1 MKNLIGK
8 NWCDSSDKKV
18 IEVVNPANGNVIDTI
33 PDSTLDDVN
42 ECVNIARDGFKVW
55 SSYSIHERGE
65 ILYKF
70 KDLVMQNKDYLAKLL
85 SDETGKPIKEAIAE
99 VNNMNISVP
108 AFVEQSRHM
117 YGSVVPAGSEA
128 GQEKTIQITT
138 ASPIGVVVA
147 IIPFN
152 FPLDLFGQKV
162 PSALVMGN
170 SVIVKP
176 SSANPLTL
184 TKLVELLIEAG
195 VPYGAIQVIHGQGKV
210 VGQALASNKG
220 VNLVSL
226 TGSTAAG
233 IQTMA
238 TCASNVTHVMLELG
252 GNDAFILDKDGDVD
266 KAVEEVVW
274 GRMYNTGQVCCASK
288 RFLIHNSVKDEFTH
302 KLINRLSTIKV
313 GDPSSMES
321 DMGCL
326 ISENAAKTVEEQVNK
341 TVDAG
346 AKILFGGLRHG
357 AFYLPTVITDVTRDM
372 DVMKD
377 MEIFGPVVPILGFDN
392 IDDAIE
398 IANQSSFGLC
408 GNIFTRDMK
417 NAVKVANALECGGV
431 VINGASFFR
440 SFEMPFGGWKYS
452 GLGNE
457 GVMTTLKEMSRIKT
471 IVLKNILD

>member
-8 NWCDSSDKKV
+8 NWCDSSNGKT
-18 IEVVNPANGNVIDTI
+18 IEVTNPANGNLIDTV
-33 PDSTLDDVN
+33 PDSTLEDVERCVN
-42 ECVNIARDGFKVW
+42 EARKGQKEW
-55 SSYSIHERGE
+55 EKYSIHERGE

-70 KDLVMQNKDYLAKLL
+70 KNLVMDNKDYLAKLL

-99 VNNMNISVP
+99 INNINISVP

-117 YGSVVPAGSEA
+117 YGNVIPAGTEV
-128 GQEKTIQITT
+128 GQEKTIQMTT
-138 ASPIGVVVA
+138 LSPVGVVVA

-152 FPLDLFGQKV
+152 FPIDLFGQKV

-176 SSANPLTL
+176 STSNPLTL

-195 VPYGAIQVIHGQGKV
+195 VPYGAVQIIHGRGSS
-210 VGQALASNKG
+210 VGQALSANKG
-220 VNLVSL
+220 INLVSL
-226 TGSTAAG
+226 TGSTGAG

-252 GNDAFILDKDGDVD
+252 GNDAFILDRDGNVD
-266 KAVEEVVW
+266 LAVEEVMW

-288 RFLIHNSVKDEFTH
+288 RFLIHNSVKEEFTT
-302 KLINRLSTIKV
+302 KLINRLSKIVV

-326 ISENAAKTVEEQVNK
+326 ISEHAAIGVEEQVNK
-341 TVDAG
+341 TVQAG
-346 AKILFGGLRHG
+346 AKIAFGGVRHG
-357 AFYLPTVITDVTRDM
+357 AFYLPTVLTNVTRDM

-392 IDDAIE
+392 IDEAIE

-408 GNIFTRDMK
+408 GNIFTKDMK
-417 NAVKVANALECGGV
+417 NAVKVANALECGGA
-431 VINGASFFR
+431 VINGASFYR

-452 GLGNE
+452 GMGNE
-457 GVMTTLKEMSRIKT
+457 GVMTTLKEMSRMKT

>member
-1 MKNLIGK
+1 MKNLIGS
-8 NWCDSSDKKV
+8 NWCDSSNGRV
-18 IEVVNPANGNVIDTI
+18 IEVFNPANGQLIDTI
-33 PDSTLDDVN
+33 PNSSLEDVEN
-42 ECVNIARDGFKVW
+42 CVQAAKEAQKIWEK
-55 SSYSIHERGE
+55 YSIHKRGE

-70 KDLVMQNKDYLAKLL
+70 RDLVRQNKDYLAKLL

-99 VNNMNISVP
+99 ISNVEISVP

-117 YGSVVPAGSEA
+117 YGNVIPAGTEM
-128 GQEKTIQITT
+128 GQENTIQITT
-138 ASPIGVVVA
+138 ASPVGVVAA

-152 FPLDLFGQKV
+152 FPIDLFGQKV

-170 SVIVKP
+170 SVILKP

-195 VPYGAIQVIHGQGKV
+195 VPYGAIQVIHGEGKI
-210 VGQALASNKG
+210 VGSALSSNKN

-226 TGSTAAG
+226 TGSTGAG
-233 IQTMA
+233 METMA
-238 TCASNVTHVMLELG
+238 SCSNNITHVMLELG

-266 KAVEEVVW
+266 LAVEEVMW

-288 RFLIHNSVKDEFTH
+288 RFLIHNSVKDEFIR
-302 KLINRLSTIKV
+302 KLAERLSKIKI
-313 GDPSSMES
+313 GDPSNMDT

-326 ISENAAKTVEEQVNK
+326 ISEKAAITVENQVKKTIEQ
-341 TVDAG
+341 G
-346 AKILFGGLRHG
+346 ARLVVGGLRNG
-357 AFYLPTVITDVTRDM
+357 AFYLPTILTNVTKDM

-377 MEIFGPVVPILGFDN
+377 MEIFGPVVPVLGFES
-392 IDDAIE
+392 IDEAIE

-408 GNIFTRDMK
+408 GNIFTKDMK
-417 NAVKVANALECGGV
+417 NATRVARELECGGV
-431 VINGASFFR
+431 VINGASFYR

-452 GLGNE
+452 GMGNE

-471 IVLKNILD
+471 IVLKNILK